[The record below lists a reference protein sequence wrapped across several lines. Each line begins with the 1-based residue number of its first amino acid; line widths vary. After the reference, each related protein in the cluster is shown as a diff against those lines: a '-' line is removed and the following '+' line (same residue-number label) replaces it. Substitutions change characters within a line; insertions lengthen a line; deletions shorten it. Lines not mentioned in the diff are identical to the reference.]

1 MPFTSAH
8 IAAILPFKK
17 QTPHVF
23 SLSGLVIGSMVP
35 DFEYFVRMTLY
46 GHYGHTFWGIFFFD
60 IPLGVVLYLLFHAF
74 VRRSTILH
82 LPDYFYIRT
91 ANAED
96 FDWKSYFKIHFF
108 KIILSI
114 FIGVL
119 THFIWDGFTHDE
131 EYYVARFF
139 TFLFIDIEFLGK
151 QIPLHFLL
159 QIIST
164 FVGMGIL
171 VWYIH
176 RLPQSQFKQSKP
188 NREIIKFWTWVVIL
202 GIIIG
207 IVRWSF
213 GMPNEKIVGQLIV
226 VSVSASLLSW
236 LIISFVYSKKV
247 LKINS

>member
-17 QTPHVF
+17 HTPQTL

-46 GHYGHTFWGIFFFD
+46 GHYGHTLSGIFFFD
-60 IPLGVVLYLLFHAF
+60 IPLGLVLFWLFHSII
-74 VRRSTILH
+74 RRTTVLH
-82 LPDYFYIRT
+82 LPDYFYTR
-91 ANAED
+91 ADGAEN
-96 FDWKSYFKIHFF
+96 FDWKSFF
-108 KIILSI
+108 KNHFLKIIFSI

-139 TFLFIDIEFLGK
+139 TFLLVDIDVWGK

-188 NREIIKFWTWVVIL
+188 NREIIKFWMLVVIL

-213 GMPNEKIVGQLIV
+213 GMPNEKIIGQLIV

-236 LIISFVYSKKV
+236 LIISFVYSRKV
-247 LKINS
+247 L